1 MSRVAGSLV
10 PIEEN
15 EFARDPTRC
24 CGGSGCYTDRV
35 PRTIATRV
43 ATTTVLVF
51 FFQAF
56 TVCVVEGFLQ
66 QREVAVLRAQVTTL
80 RPPADPIAKVLSL
93 AEYVR
98 DDIKAAG
105 LDANAPRPFLR
116 ATAQETLHSG
126 RGFCGEQARLLIR
139 LLHLSGFDAHRVY
152 LWNATGEEHVVVE
165 AVVAGRLMTFETLA
179 SRPDEH
185 DLQRLM
191 AAEGFTH
198 RAYWSPRAVR
208 AIGRDPFEPGSFWAR
223 IPPPRIVAGILE
235 SPHAIPAALSGTEF
249 VVLGFAAGAFRLR
262 RRKDARAIE
271 GRPMGVRQSLS

>member
-1 MSRVAGSLV
+1 ML
-10 PIEEN
+10 
-15 EFARDPTRC
+15 
-24 CGGSGCYTDRV
+24 
-35 PRTIATRV
+35 RTIATRV
-43 ATTTVLVF
+43 ATATVLVL

-66 QREVAVLRAQVTTL
+66 QREDVALREELGTL
-80 RPPADPIAKVLSL
+80 RPPADPIAKALSL
-93 AEYVR
+93 AKYVR

-116 ATAQETLHSG
+116 ATAQETLNSR

-139 LLHLSGFDAHRVY
+139 LFHLSGFDAHRVY
-152 LWNATGEEHVVVE
+152 LWNPAGEEHVVVE

-191 AAEGFTH
+191 AASGFTH

-208 AIGRDPFEPGSFWAR
+208 AIGRDPFDPGSFWAR

-235 SPHAIPAALSGTEF
+235 SPHAIPAVLSGTEF
-249 VVLGFAAGAFRLR
+249 VVLLLAAGAFRLR
-262 RRKDARAIE
+262 RRSDAPPTASR
-271 GRPMGVRQSLS
+271 RMGVRQSFS